1 MPLRIM
7 QLLSPIFVLIHAANL
22 ICAAADI
29 QEWFAIYGPVKYW
42 AGVMSVEIPQ
52 MWELY
57 LRYLG
62 FEISV
67 TCIAEYDEYGR
78 WRMLIMKLPEAV
90 AATALGIMLSVPLAV
105 ARLWEMIS
113 FPWRRLVW

>member
-1 MPLRIM
+1 M
-7 QLLSPIFVLIHAANL
+7 
-22 ICAAADI
+22 
-29 QEWFAIYGPVKYW
+29 KYW

-57 LRYLG
+57 LLYLG
-62 FEISV
+62 FELSV
-67 TCIAEYDEYGR
+67 TCIAAYDEYERAASSKQIR
-78 WRMLIMKLPEAV
+78 WWMLIAKLPEAT

-105 ARLWEMIS
+105 ARLWGMIS